1 MTELSRAVSAET
13 KTGTG
18 FRVRERAI
26 GIVETL
32 LHSPGTTARMSAVVL
47 SSFMSVALGLAGL
60 HLGILHLGDNF
71 HAVVPGELYRSAQP
85 TPELIADYQKSY
97 GIKTI
102 INLRGEN
109 VGSAWYDAELVQT
122 RRLGIDLVNFRMSA
136 KREFTEER
144 LTELVEVLQ
153 KAEKPILVHC
163 MSGADRSGLVSALY
177 VAAVAKLGEEAAE
190 SHISFWYGHIPLW
203 FTAAYAMTRSFE
215 ALEPALGF
223 HDS

>member
-1 MTELSRAVSAET
+1 MTGA
-13 KTGTG
+13 G
-18 FRVRERAI
+18 FGIRERAI

-32 LHSPGTTARMSAVVL
+32 LHSPRTTARMSAVVL
-47 SSFMSVALGLAGL
+47 SSFLSVALGVAGL
-60 HLGILHLGDNF
+60 YLGILHLGDNF

-85 TPELIADYQKSY
+85 TPELITDYQKSY

-109 VGSAWYDAELVQT
+109 VGSAWYDAELAQS

-144 LTELVEVLQ
+144 LTELVEILRR
-153 KAEKPILVHC
+153 AEKPVLVHC
-163 MSGADRSGLVSALY
+163 TSGADRSGLVSALY

-190 SHISFWYGHIPLW
+190 SQITFWYGHLPLW
-203 FTAAYAMTRSFE
+203 FSPAYAMTRSFE
-215 ALEPALGF
+215 VLEPSLGF
-223 HDS
+223 HGS

>member
-1 MTELSRAVSAET
+1 MTELSTVVSAET
-13 KTGTG
+13 GTSS
-18 FRVRERAI
+18 RVRKRAI
-26 GIVETL
+26 GIAETL
-32 LHSPGTTARMSAVVL
+32 LQFPGTAARMSAVVL
-47 SSFMSVALGLAGL
+47 SGFMSVALGVAGL
-60 HLGILHLGDNF
+60 HLGILHLGENF
-71 HAVVPGELYRSAQP
+71 HAVVPDELYRSAQP

-109 VGSAWYDAELVQT
+109 VGSPWYDAELAQAG
-122 RRLGIDLVNFRMSA
+122 RLGIDLVNFRMSA

-144 LTELVEVLQ
+144 LAELVEILRKVQ
-153 KAEKPILVHC
+153 KPVLVHC

-190 SHISFWYGHIPLW
+190 RHISFRYGHIPLW

-223 HDS
+223 HGS

>member
-1 MTELSRAVSAET
+1 MTELSTSVSAET

-32 LHSPGTTARMSAVVL
+32 LQFPGTAARMSAAVL
-47 SSFMSVALGLAGL
+47 SSFMSVALGFAGL
-60 HLGILHLGDNF
+60 YLGILHLGDNF

-109 VGSAWYDAELVQT
+109 VGSPWYDAELAQAG
-122 RRLGIDLVNFRMSA
+122 RLSIDLVNFRMSA

-144 LTELVEVLQ
+144 LTELVEILRKVQ
-153 KAEKPILVHC
+153 KPVLVHC

-190 SHISFWYGHIPLW
+190 SQISFRYGHIPLW
-203 FTAAYAMTRSFE
+203 FSPAYAMTRSFE

-223 HDS
+223 HGS